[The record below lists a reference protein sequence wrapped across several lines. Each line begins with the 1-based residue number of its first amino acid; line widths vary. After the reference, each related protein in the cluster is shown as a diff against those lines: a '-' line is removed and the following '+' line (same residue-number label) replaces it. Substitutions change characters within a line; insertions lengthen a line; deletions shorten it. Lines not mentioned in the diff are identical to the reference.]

1 MIIIQELNEL
11 NALMPEI
18 YPKDLCNFVSE
29 LFTSLQSEAEP
40 GDEQDHL
47 LRNPLILCEPGD
59 SLRILLQVHSMGL
72 EYAETIGITETLAFR
87 VGILLDNDWLA
98 QYIVPAS
105 IMDSETLDWLTEQA
119 GRTPEHE

>member
-1 MIIIQELNEL
+1 
-11 NALMPEI
+11 
-18 YPKDLCNFVSE
+18 
-29 LFTSLQSEAEP
+29 
-40 GDEQDHL
+40 
-47 LRNPLILCEPGD
+47 
-59 SLRILLQVHSMGL
+59 MGL